1 MKQPIGKIILAKN
14 RLGWTDNL
22 NRITL
27 TMRNPEAF
35 IYEGQN
41 LTIINQAC
49 KEGKITFI
57 KF

>member
-1 MKQPIGKIILAKN
+1 MKQPIGKIRLSEK

-22 NRITL
+22 NGIIL
-27 TMRNPEAF
+27 TIRKPEAL

-41 LTIINQAC
+41 LTLINQAC
-49 KEGKITFI
+49 REGKIVFI

>member
-22 NRITL
+22 NGIVL
-27 TMRNPEAF
+27 TIKKPEAF
-35 IYEGQN
+35 IYKGQN